1 MNYRQVMLST
11 LKGESTAILPF
22 VPRMDIWYKA
32 NAKNGTLPDKYRNA
46 TLMEITDDLG
56 IGYHAAVPDFR
67 DYSDENGDADL
78 GLGIYRFKTVPYK
91 VILHNVKQKRTRE
104 NGLTTVEYET
114 PHGMIRTRTLF
125 DESMR
130 KSGATIAHVA
140 EHAIK
145 SVRDFDAIA
154 YIFENAEVVP
164 DYDKYLEFKEKIGE
178 RGLLVAFNS
187 LSASPYHFILKELMK
202 TESFF
207 YESFDY
213 PDELDNLVARLSK
226 YYDKVFEAVLNSPS
240 EVILSGANYDS
251 SITTPPLFE
260 EYFVPYLKKQ
270 AQECHKKDKFLLTH
284 TDGENRGLLEK
295 YLGCG
300 FDIADSICPAPMT
313 SHTLADVRKVFDE
326 KITIWGGIP
335 SISVLETSMSD
346 VEFEKYL
353 DMTLESIGR
362 GDHIIFSIADTTPAG
377 AKFERLVRIA
387 EKVREFGPVKG
398 GN

>member
-1 MNYRQVMLST
+1 MIST
-11 LKGESTAILPF
+11 IKGEPAEILPF
-22 VPRMDIWYKA
+22 VPRLDLWYKA
-32 NAKNGTLPDKYRNA
+32 NKKSGTLPDKYKNA
-46 TLMEITDDLG
+46 TLMEITDDLE

-67 DYSDENGDADL
+67 DYIGEDGDADL
-78 GLGIYRFKTVPYK
+78 GLGIYRFATVPYK
-91 VILHNVKQKRTRE
+91 VRLHNIRQKTIRE

-114 PHGMIRTRTLF
+114 PHGTVRTKVLY

-145 SVRDFDAIA
+145 SVKDFDAVA
-154 YIFENAEVVP
+154 YIFENAEVSP
-164 DYDKYLEFKEKIGE
+164 NYSRYSEFKEQIGN
-178 RGLLVAFNS
+178 RGITVAFNS

-213 PDELDNLVARLSK
+213 PDELRHLVGRLSK
-226 YYDKVFEAVLNSPS
+226 YYDKVFDTVLGSPG
-240 EVILSGANYDS
+240 EVLLSGANYDS
-251 SITTPPLFE
+251 SITTPLLFE
-260 EYFVPYLKKQ
+260 EYFAPYIKKQ
-270 AQECHKKDKFLLTH
+270 AEACHKKGKFLLTH

-295 YLGCG
+295 YLACG

-313 SHTLADVRKVFDE
+313 SHTLADVRSVFDG

-346 VEFEKYL
+346 YEFEKYL

-377 AKFERLVRIA
+377 AKFERIQQIA
-387 EKVREFGPVKG
+387 KKVREFGAVKG
-398 GN
+398 VN